1 MIFKKIAI
9 LFFIATLT
17 ANFALPRAVFA
28 AIDTSPSPL
37 PEVPVATPSSSTAA
51 PEPSVPPCTSLL
63 GTLGIMDCNVVPT
76 EQPLGVKRDIAN
88 QIAWGIAKMLV
99 HKLTDQIVMMIRTGG
114 QGGGP
119 LFVQDWN
126 GFLLDAADQASG
138 VFIKELNL
146 TQLCEPF
153 APRLRLIF
161 AGGRQSFQ
169 ERYRCTVS
177 TVMGNIQSFFNDFN
191 NGGWQ
196 RWIELTQVQNNPYGQ
211 YLGILEE
218 KEKREALGVQKSFNE
233 AMSANGFLGIPECQ
247 EQLPE
252 EHINPNTGATELVPV
267 EPRCKIVSPGKW
279 LEERLVA
286 STNSDIQQLNLADS
300 FNEIILAAFQTM
312 MQTLFS
318 SGGLASSD
326 IHSTAITSQLQNDL
340 DNLKQSMIQF
350 SGIDSAI
357 SITQSIVAK
366 KSDSLAKVKDEIIT
380 LGKLKTCQVNK
391 NLPVNTTENSA
402 NAATSTQLALENNI
416 LDQTLFNETLKDDR
430 AALLGATTVD
440 ELNQISAKTQN
451 DVAKVGSL
459 GAATLENTAI
469 TADKTKAEGDLDK
482 CLNPPPPTS
491 GG

>member
-1 MIFKKIAI
+1 MDYKKQIFAVALGVS
-9 LFFIATLT
+9 LFAPSYVAAVVGDPVTGGPPETVI
-17 ANFALPRAVFA
+17 NLPQC
-28 AIDTSPSPL
+28 IPSPL
-37 PEVPVATPSSSTAA
+37 SSLGFTDCNEVPTK
-51 PEPSVPPCTSLL
+51 E
-63 GTLGIMDCNVVPT
+63 
-76 EQPLGVKRDIAN
+76 PLGVPRDLAN
-88 QIAWGIAKMLV
+88 KIAWGIAKMLV
-99 HKLTDQIVMMIRTGG
+99 HKLTEQIVMMIRTGG

-126 GFLLDAADQASG
+126 QFLLDAADQASG

-177 TVMGNIQSFFNDFN
+177 AVLGNLQSFFNDFN

-218 KEKREALGVQKSFNE
+218 KEKREALAAQAGFNK
-233 AMSANGFLGIPECQ
+233 AMSADGFLPIEECK
-247 EQLPE
+247 EIE
-252 EHINPNTGATELVPV
+252 EEIGGGLTQPAIKCE
-267 EPRCKIVSPGKW
+267 IVSPGKW
-279 LEERLVA
+279 LEERLVEA
-286 STNSDIQQLNLADS
+286 TNSDIRQLNLADS
-300 FNEIILAAFQTM
+300 FNEIIFAAFQTM

-318 SGGLASSD
+318 GSGGLASSD

-350 SGIDSAI
+350 SGVDSAI
-357 SITQSIVAK
+357 SITQSIINK

-380 LGKLKTCQVNK
+380 LGQLKSCQQLRG
-391 NLPVNTTENSA
+391 LPINTVENDI
-402 NAATSTQLALENNI
+402 NVATSTKLALENDI

-430 AALLGATTVD
+430 VALLGAITVD
-440 ELNQISAKTQN
+440 ELNQALATAQN

-459 GAATLENTAI
+459 GAAILENTAI
-469 TADKTKAEGDLDK
+469 TADKAKAEDDLDK

-491 GG
+491 GE

>member
-1 MIFKKIAI
+1 MDYKKRIFAAV
-9 LFFIATLT
+9 LGVSLLVPV
-17 ANFALPRAVFA
+17 FALAE
-28 AIDTSPSPL
+28 I
-37 PEVPVATPSSSTAA
+37 EPSSVETAQSLA
-51 PEPSVPPCTSLL
+51 QAQQCTSLL
-63 GTLGIMDCNVVPT
+63 GSLGIMPCDLVPT
-76 EQPLGVKRDIAN
+76 EQPLGVKRDVAN

-99 HKLTDQIVMMIRTGG
+99 HKLTEQIVTMIRTGG
-114 QGGGP
+114 QGGSP

-169 ERYRCTVS
+169 ERYRGTVS
-177 TVMGNIQSFFNDFN
+177 TEMGNIQSFFNDFN

-211 YLGILEE
+211 YLGLLEE

-233 AMSANGFLGIPECQ
+233 AMWANGFLGIPEC
-247 EQLPE
+247 ETVDLRTLDFEGTGETPE
-252 EHINPNTGATELVPV
+252 SVTAE
-267 EPRCKIVSPGKW
+267 RCKIVSPGKW

-300 FNEIILAAFQTM
+300 FNEIIFAAFQTM

-318 SGGLASSD
+318 SSGGLASADIRSD
-326 IHSTAITSQLQNDL
+326 AINSQLQNDF
-340 DNLKQSMIQF
+340 DSLKQSTVQF
-350 SGIDSAI
+350 SGVDSAI
-357 SITQSIVAK
+357 SITQSIINK
-366 KSDSLAKVKDEIIT
+366 KSDSLAKMKDEIIT
-380 LGKLKTCQVNK
+380 LGKLKTCQQTRG
-391 NLPVNTTENSA
+391 LPVNTVENDLSS
-402 NAATSTQLALENNI
+402 ATSTKLALENNI
-416 LDQTLFNETLKDDR
+416 LDQALFNEILKDDR

-440 ELNQISAKTQN
+440 ELNQKSSKTN
-451 DVAKVGSL
+451 SDVTKVGSL
-459 GAATLENTAI
+459 GAAILENAKI
-469 TADKTKAEGDLDK
+469 TADKAKAEDDLDK

-491 GG
+491 GE